1 MDAIEI
7 NYRLRRLGKTQTD
20 IARELGVQGG
30 VVSNVIHGRITAH
43 AIAQHIALLLGQTVQ
58 DIWPDR
64 YVFKPRTSTSK
75 RPKHVQLVPIANE
88 EGPMSG

>member
-7 NYRLRRLGKTQTD
+7 NYRLRRLGKTQTQ
-20 IARELGVQGG
+20 IARELGVQCG

-43 AIAQHIALLLGQTVQ
+43 AVAQHIAVLLGQSVQ

-64 YVFKPRTSTSK
+64 YVFKPRTQASK
-75 RPKHVQLVPIANE
+75 RTKSVHLLTLTTQ
-88 EGPMSG
+88 EGAMPG

>member
-43 AIAQHIALLLGQTVQ
+43 GVALHIAELLGQTVQ
-58 DIWPDR
+58 DLWPDR
-64 YVFKPRTSTSK
+64 YVFKPRTPTSK
-75 RPKHVQLVPIANE
+75 RPKHIQPVVLTGE

>member
-7 NYRLRRLGKTQTD
+7 NYRLRRLGKTQTE

-43 AIAQHIALLLGQTVQ
+43 AVAQHIAVLLGQTVQ

-64 YVFKPRTSTSK
+64 YVFKPRAQWSK
-75 RPKHVQLVPIANE
+75 RSKNARPLAFNSE
-88 EGPMSG
+88 ESPMSG

>member
-43 AIAQHIALLLGQTVQ
+43 GVALHIAELLGQTVQ
-58 DIWPDR
+58 DLWPDR
-64 YVFKPRTSTSK
+64 YVFKPRTPTSK
-75 RPKHVQLVPIANE
+75 RPKHVQPLVLTGE

>member
-7 NYRLRRLGKTQTD
+7 NYRLRRLGKTQTE

-43 AIAQHIALLLGQTVQ
+43 AVAQHIAVLLGQTVQ
-58 DIWPDR
+58 DLWPDR
-64 YVFKPRTSTSK
+64 YVFKPRAQMSK
-75 RPKHVQLVPIANE
+75 RSRNTQSMTFTNE
-88 EGPMSG
+88 GDIMSG